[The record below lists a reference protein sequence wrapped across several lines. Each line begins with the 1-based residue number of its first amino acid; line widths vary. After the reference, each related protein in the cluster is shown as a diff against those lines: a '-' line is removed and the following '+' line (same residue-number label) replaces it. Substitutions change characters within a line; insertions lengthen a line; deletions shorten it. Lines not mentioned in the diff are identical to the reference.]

1 MKLNELALIG
11 VAAATIVSCS
21 PAKKEY
27 ASYELYPV
35 RSGDLT
41 EMEYTPEVTNFTLWA
56 PTADEVRLM
65 LFDTGDSGHAYE
77 TVSMVADKEGTWTA
91 KVEKDLIGKFY
102 TFNVKYA
109 EEPLLLNIEMKDFIH
124 DGSEVNRPNNALDIY
139 LKELGSESPKLVY
152 LISKSVHK
160 DNKRHIKH
168 IGSKAFGIQYL
179 LRGLYTHNGLLYF
192 HTQIRN
198 RSNVPYEVDFV
209 TFKIVDK
216 KVMKRTAIQEQ
227 VIFPLRAYDY
237 VTTVAGKK
245 DGRTVFVLDKFT
257 IPSDKVLVV
266 EMHEKSG
273 GRHQTFTVESEDIV
287 RARVING
294 LKVK

>member
-91 KVEKDLIGKFY
+91 KDFLKTLLNNLGKRSLSYQATSAY
-102 TFNVKYA
+102 TYI
-109 EEPLLLNIEMKDFIH
+109 LLLGKTMERWMMPMRFLVIH
-124 DGSEVNRPNNALDIY
+124 
-139 LKELGSESPKLVY
+139 
-152 LISKSVHK
+152 
-160 DNKRHIKH
+160 
-168 IGSKAFGIQYL
+168 
-179 LRGLYTHNGLLYF
+179 
-192 HTQIRN
+192 
-198 RSNVPYEVDFV
+198 
-209 TFKIVDK
+209 
-216 KVMKRTAIQEQ
+216 
-227 VIFPLRAYDY
+227 
-237 VTTVAGKK
+237 
-245 DGRTVFVLDKFT
+245 VLW
-257 IPSDKVLVV
+257 
-266 EMHEKSG
+266 M
-273 GRHQTFTVESEDIV
+273 
-287 RARVING
+287 
-294 LKVK
+294 